1 MVEENETILSLL
13 ARRTQQLRKDAELTQ
28 DGLARRLSRHR
39 SLVSAVEGG
48 RKNLSL
54 DTVDLIASALGV
66 EAVSLFQEST
76 VLRAPENVEP
86 LRERVSRTI
95 QALRNERGLSQDA
108 LSESAE
114 LWRGYVAYLES
125 RKANADLAHL
135 ERLANALEVPIG
147 TLLAPH
153 QSEGKVLKP

>member
-1 MVEENETILSLL
+1 MVEKNETILSLL
-13 ARRTQQLRKDAELTQ
+13 ARRTQQLRKDAGLTQ
-28 DGLARRLSRHR
+28 DGLARLLGRHR

-54 DTVDLIASALGV
+54 DTVELIATALGV
-66 EAVSLFQEST
+66 EAVSLFQES
-76 VLRAPENVEP
+76 VVVRDPQNVKP

-95 QALRNERGLSQDA
+95 RTLRDERDLSQDA

-135 ERLANALEVPIG
+135 ARLADALEVPIG
-147 TLLAPH
+147 TLLAPYE
-153 QSEGKVLKP
+153 SKGKVIKP